1 MTSDRRSG
9 RDGLRSLDKVLP
21 EVFSH
26 KQWARQ
32 WRLFHLLREWPQI
45 VGPRVAELT
54 APAWFRHDVLWI
66 HVQDSAAMQHL
77 QYLKPDLLARVN
89 QALGAEPA
97 SDLRWALQ
105 PAAEPRRER
114 NPAAEARVDPEREQ
128 AFRELTAS
136 IPDPACREAL
146 VRLWRT
152 LADHEPG

>member
-32 WRLFHLLREWPQI
+32 WRLFHLLREWPAI

-77 QYLKPDLLARVN
+77 QYLKPDLLAR
-89 QALGAEPA
+89 ATLARAAARA
-97 SDLRWALQ
+97 SDLAGALE
-105 PAAEPRRER
+105 PAAEPRRELNR
-114 NPAAEARVDPEREQ
+114 APDARVDPEREQ

>member
-21 EVFSH
+21 EVFSN

-54 APAWFRHDVLWI
+54 TPAWFRHDVLWI

-105 PAAEPRRER
+105 PVAEPDRVR
-114 NPAAEARVDPEREQ
+114 NPAAEARIDPKREE
-128 AFRELTAS
+128 AFRELTARFP
-136 IPDPACREAL
+136 IY
-146 VRLWRT
+146 
-152 LADHEPG
+152 G

>member
-1 MTSDRRSG
+1 MTSDRRAG

-21 EVFSH
+21 AVFARKEWS
-26 KQWARQ
+26 RQ
-32 WRLFHLLREWPQI
+32 WRLFHLVREWPQI
-45 VGPRVAELT
+45 VGPRVAEVT

-66 HVQDSAAMQHL
+66 YVQDSAAMQHL
-77 QYLKPDLLARVN
+77 QYLKVDLLARVN
-89 QALGAEPA
+89 QALADEPA

-105 PAAEPRRER
+105 PVAEPDRVR
-114 NPAAEARVDPEREQ
+114 NPAAEARIDPKREE

-152 LADHEPG
+152 IADHEPG

>member
-32 WRLFHLLREWPQI
+32 WRLFHLLREWPAI

-89 QALGAEPA
+89 LA
-97 SDLRWALQ
+97 
-105 PAAEPRRER
+105 
-114 NPAAEARVDPEREQ
+114 
-128 AFRELTAS
+128 
-136 IPDPACREAL
+136 
-146 VRLWRT
+146 
-152 LADHEPG
+152 LAD